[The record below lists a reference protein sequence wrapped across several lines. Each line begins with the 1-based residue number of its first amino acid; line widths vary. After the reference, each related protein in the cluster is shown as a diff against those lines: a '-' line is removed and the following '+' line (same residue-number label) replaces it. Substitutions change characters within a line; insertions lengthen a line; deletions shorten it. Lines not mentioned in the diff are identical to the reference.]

1 MPTSPEIGSAHALI
15 LADARRLHRLAL
27 RGSLASALPV
37 LRRLIRADL
46 FPTLSLPE
54 LHRQRGSIRR
64 KHILRMLAIESGYRS
79 WEELLPIL
87 ERAAPTDLPFAKASR
102 IDPSQ
107 LNLWFSSLD
116 LAIRFTHEYGGEA
129 VSVGP
134 QAVVLPTT
142 QPGLLVGDC
151 GSTAP

>member
-1 MPTSPEIGSAHALI
+1 
-15 LADARRLHRLAL
+15 
-27 RGSLASALPV
+27 
-37 LRRLIRADL
+37 
-46 FPTLSLPE
+46 
-54 LHRQRGSIRR
+54 
-64 KHILRMLAIESGYRS
+64 MLAIESGYRS

>member
-1 MPTSPEIGSAHALI
+1 MPTSPEISSAHALT

-27 RGSLASALPV
+27 RGPLAAALPV
-37 LRRLIRADL
+37 MRRLIRAGM
-46 FPTLSLPE
+46 FPAFSLPE

-64 KHILRMLAIESGYRS
+64 KHVLRMLAIESGYRS
-79 WEELLPIL
+79 WEEFLPVL
-87 ERAAPTDLPFAKASR
+87 ESAALTDLTLTKDSL

-116 LAIRFTHEYGGEA
+116 LAIRFTHEYGGEV

-134 QAVVLPTT
+134 QAVVLPRTR
-142 QPGLLVGDC
+142 PGVLVGDC
-151 GSTAP
+151 GSTAQ

>member
-1 MPTSPEIGSAHALI
+1 
-15 LADARRLHRLAL
+15 
-27 RGSLASALPV
+27 
-37 LRRLIRADL
+37 
-46 FPTLSLPE
+46 
-54 LHRQRGSIRR
+54 
-64 KHILRMLAIESGYRS
+64 MLAIESGHRS

-87 ERAAPTDLPFAKASR
+87 ESAAPTDLPLTKVSR

-116 LAIRFTHEYGGEA
+116 LAIRFTQEYGGEA

-142 QPGLLVGDC
+142 QPRLLVGDC
-151 GSTAP
+151 GSSA